1 MNLASNESKFLS
13 AWISL
18 KNIVSTLN
26 INKDNI
32 KEYKLKLF
40 E

>member
-1 MNLASNESKFLS
+1 MMLASNEAKFLS
-13 AWISL
+13 SWISL
-18 KNIVSTLN
+18 KNIVSTLD
-26 INKDNI
+26 INKDNS